1 MERWAIVHIYSS
13 FNDTI
18 ITATDVTG
26 SETLARCSGGMVTK
40 TDRDEASPYVAMQVA
55 GKVADALKEMGINN
69 VHIKIRGPG
78 GLKAKAPGAGAQA
91 SVRALARAGLHIGRI
106 EDVTPTPHNG
116 GKRPGGRRGKR
127 V

>member
-18 ITATDVTG
+18 ITATDITG
-26 SETLARCSGGMVTK
+26 SETLAKCSGGMVTK
-40 TDRDEASPYVAMQVA
+40 ADRDEASPYVAMQAA
-55 GKVADALKEMGINN
+55 GKVADALKEQGITN

-78 GLKAKAPGAGAQA
+78 GLKAKSPGAGAQA
-91 SVRALARAGLHIGRI
+91 SVRALARAGLRIGRI
-106 EDVTPTPHNG
+106 EDVTPVPHNG
-116 GKRPGGRRGKR
+116 GRRPGGKRGKR